1 MRRAAFG
8 LFILSLGAL
17 SSSACSPLNNNN
29 ADASGDLPRVM
40 GRINPISLSPA
51 IAFEGTRRFVGALG
65 PALGTDDLS
74 AAQPTASAGSG
85 VVIERWEC
93 TRVRCVFVAHIDD
106 TIPNRGATIS
116 EPSAAVPVEIKLS
129 GAIYDYSAQLGV
141 LPTDTAD
148 GATMG
153 ATGLSSQAIY
163 SSMTVANGVTLRADN
178 VEQPVRFVVLG
189 PVEFHGHFDFSAN
202 ATRPGPGG
210 SRGGEAPMSDGQGPA
225 PGIGSMVAGGGGG
238 NATAGTAGM
247 GPGGSVGGAGGGA
260 QARRSLIGGSGG
272 GAGAG
277 GAGGHGGGVLQFFG
291 FSTMNLEGAR
301 FSAVGTSGGGAGGGG
316 AGGAIAIG
324 GVTQGAYT
332 IDVRGGA
339 GGMSAG
345 ATGGQGGDGRARVD
359 GDGPAPTVQ
368 GGALAVGPRFDLSMV
383 PAIVRSP
390 SFIVRGFAPAATR
403 VRIEGKRLDVV
414 VFMHVVV
421 VDASGRFERA
431 VTLPEG
437 VTQIMLYDVTDT
449 ADVPV
454 ASMSG
459 TRVVVGGEGG
469 ARTILG
475 GAIDVAYLPM
485 SD

>member
-1 MRRAAFG
+1 MRRDAFR
-8 LFILSLGAL
+8 LLVLSLCAL
-17 SSSACSPLNNNN
+17 SSSACSPPSNNN

-40 GRINPISLSPA
+40 GRVNPISLSPA

-74 AAQPTASAGSG
+74 AAQPTAAAGSG

-93 TRVRCVFVAHIDD
+93 TRVRCAFVAHIDD
-106 TIPNRGATIS
+106 TIANRGAAIS

-153 ATGLSSQAIY
+153 AMGLSSQAIY
-163 SSMTVANGVTLRADN
+163 SSMTVGNGVTLRADN
-178 VEQPVRFVVLG
+178 LEQPVRLVVLG
-189 PVEFHGHFDFSAN
+189 PVEFHGHFDCSAN
-202 ATRPGPGG
+202 ASRPGPGG
-210 SRGGEAPMSDGQGPA
+210 SRGGDAPMSDGQGPA
-225 PGIGSMVAGGGGG
+225 PGVGSMVAGGGGG

-247 GPGGSVGGAGGGA
+247 GAGGAMGGAGGGA

-272 GAGAG
+272 GAGG
-277 GAGGHGGGVLQFFG
+277 GGGVLQFFG

-301 FSAVGTSGGGAGGGG
+301 FSANGAAGAGAGGGG

-324 GVTQGAYT
+324 GVTQGAYS

-339 GGMSAG
+339 GGASGG
-345 ATGGQGGDGRARVD
+345 ASGGQGGNGRVRVE
-359 GDGPAPTVQ
+359 GDGPLPMVQ
-368 GGALAVGPRFDLSMV
+368 GGPAAIGPRFDLSMV
-383 PAIVRSP
+383 PAIVRTP
-390 SFIVRGFAPAATR
+390 SFVVRGFAPAATR

-414 VFMHVVV
+414 VFTHVVV
-421 VDASGRFERA
+421 VDATETFERA

-437 VTQIMLYDVTDT
+437 VTQIMLYDATDT
-449 ADVPV
+449 AEAPI

-485 SD
+485 TD

>member
-1 MRRAAFG
+1 MRRAAFS
-8 LFILSLGAL
+8 LCILSLGAL
-17 SSSACSPLNNNN
+17 SSSACSPPTNTN

-40 GRINPISLSPA
+40 GRINPIALSPA

-65 PALGTDDLS
+65 PALGDDDLS
-74 AAQPTASAGSG
+74 AAQPTAAAASG

-106 TIPNRGATIS
+106 TIANRGAAIS
-116 EPSAAVPVEIKLS
+116 EPSAAVPVDIKLS
-129 GAIYDYSAQLGV
+129 GTIYDYSAQLSV
-141 LPTDTAD
+141 LPADTAD

-178 VEQPVRFVVLG
+178 LEQPVRFVVLG

-202 ATRPGPGG
+202 ASRPGPGG
-210 SRGGEAPMSDGQGPA
+210 SRGGDAPMSDGQGPA

-247 GPGGSVGGAGGGA
+247 GAGGAMGGEGGGA

-301 FSAVGTSGGGAGGGG
+301 FSAAGASGGGAGGGG
-316 AGGAIAIG
+316 AGGSIAIG
-324 GVTQGAYT
+324 GLTQGAYT

-345 ATGGQGGDGRARVD
+345 GTGGQGGNGRVRVD
-359 GDGPAPTVQ
+359 GDGPAPIVQ
-368 GGALAVGPRFDLSMV
+368 GGAAALGPRFDLSMV
-383 PAIVRSP
+383 PAIVRDAR
-390 SFIVRGFAPAATR
+390 FVVRGFAAPATR
-403 VRIEGKRLDVV
+403 VRIEGSQRSVV
-414 VFMHVVV
+414 VFTQVVV
-421 VDASGRFERA
+421 VDASGTFERA

-437 VTQIMLYDVTDT
+437 VTQIMLYDATDT
-449 ADVPV
+449 TAPV

-459 TRVVVGGEGG
+459 TRVVVGGDGG
-469 ARTILG
+469 AREILG
-475 GAIDVAYLPM
+475 GAIDVAYLPPVN
-485 SD
+485 